1 MMYRKPAVPRVF
13 LCFIVGGLEARI
25 ASWNS
30 NPAYRRKGF
39 PMPLRVSISGIRGVI
54 GDGLDAV
61 TVARWTSALGAWLPP
76 GPVVVGR
83 DTRISGPMVLD
94 AVSAALTST
103 GHDVWDIGLATT
115 PTTEIAVQESDAVG
129 GVIITASHNP
139 QQWNALKFL
148 SGGGL
153 FLTAAENRELR
164 QRYEDESGH
173 VAFDKLGTVSHR
185 TGADQQHLDAICEVP
200 WLDADQIR
208 GRNLHAVV
216 DAVEGAG
223 GIIVPALLETLGVRC
238 TPLFCEMTGRFPHDP
253 EPTPSHLGD
262 LCATV
267 LSKGAD
273 LGFAVDPDVD
283 RLALVDGNGRA
294 LSEEMT
300 LAIAADFLL
309 GKTPGPMAVN
319 LSTTGL
325 IEKVAAGHGQTVHR
339 SPVGEANVVEA
350 ILAHDCI
357 LGGEGNGGVI
367 YPTIHAGRDALV
379 GIAMVLQAVAESG
392 RTLADMADAL
402 PPVFMV
408 KTKVAS
414 EELPAGDDLARLL
427 ASLGEGRIDDRD
439 GLKWIGEDA
448 WVHVRPSNT
457 EPVVRIIAEAK
468 DEASAVELI
477 NRVKEGP

>member
-1 MMYRKPAVPRVF
+1 
-13 LCFIVGGLEARI
+13 
-25 ASWNS
+25 
-30 NPAYRRKGF
+30 
-39 PMPLRVSISGIRGVI
+39 MPLRVSISGIRGVI

-61 TVARWTSALGAWLPP
+61 TVARWTSAFGAWLPE

-83 DTRISGPMVLD
+83 DSRISGPMVLD
-94 AVSAALTST
+94 AVAATLAST
-103 GHDVWDIGLATT
+103 GHDVWDIGIATT
-115 PTTEIAVQESDAVG
+115 PTTEIAVQQSNAVG

-148 SGGGL
+148 SGSGL

-164 QRYEDESGH
+164 QKYEDGSGH
-173 VAFDKLGTVSHR
+173 VAFDKLGKVSLR
-185 TGADQQHLDAICEVP
+185 TGSDRQHLDAICAVP
-200 WLDADQIR
+200 WLDVDRIR
-208 GRNLHAVV
+208 SRNLHAVV

-223 GIIVPALLETLGVRC
+223 GSIVPALLETLGVRC
-238 TPLFCEMTGRFPHDP
+238 TPLFCEMSGRFPHDP
-253 EPTPSHLGD
+253 EPTPANLGD
-262 LCATV
+262 LCAEV
-267 LSKGAD
+267 RAQGAD

-283 RLALVDGNGRA
+283 RLALVDGAGRA

-300 LAIAADFLL
+300 LVLAADFLL

-325 IEKVAAGHGQTVHR
+325 VEKVAAGHDQIVHR
-339 SPVGEANVVEA
+339 TPVGEANVVEA
-350 ILAHDCI
+350 ILDHDCI

-379 GIAMVLQAVAESG
+379 GIVMILQALAESG
-392 RTLADMADAL
+392 LSLAEMADAL
-402 PPVFMV
+402 PPVAMV
-408 KTKVAS
+408 KTKVDS
-414 EELPAGDDLARLL
+414 DDLVAGDDLARLL
-427 ASLGEGRIDDRD
+427 AGLGEGRIDDRD
-439 GLKWIGEDA
+439 GLKWIGPDA

-477 NRVKEGP
+477 NRVRKAQ